1 MVAAMGVEATA
12 VAPAVVMAAEA
23 KAAVAEMAMG
33 VAKVGSEAGGRRRQ
47 PVMTMGGA
55 ASNQGKNQLR
65 Q

>member
-1 MVAAMGVEATA
+1 MAGTVAPMVAAMGVEATA

-47 PVMTMGGA
+47 PR
-55 ASNQGKNQLR
+55 SESR
-65 Q
+65 

>member
-47 PVMTMGGA
+47 PRNE
-55 ASNQGKNQLR
+55 SR
-65 Q
+65 